1 MPELREHNGQVFA
14 VQYCYSV
21 PDSAWHIDL
30 SEVESVPEPW
40 ATLSSVT
47 ALPGPSFML
56 AVVPD
61 EDPSAQP
68 AIHLYGGVDHAIP
81 YEVMQWF
88 MEKVTEEVEKS
99 RATGSERLV

>member
-1 MPELREHNGQVFA
+1 MPGLKEHDGQVFA

-30 SEVESVPEPW
+30 SEVEPVPEPW
-40 ATLSSVT
+40 ATASSV
-47 ALPGPSFML
+47 ASLPGPSFIL

-68 AIHLYGGVDHAIP
+68 VIHLYSGVDRAIP

-88 MEKVTEEVEKS
+88 MEKVAEEVES
-99 RATGSERLV
+99 HRQ